1 MAKIT
6 LEHITKTFGK
16 KTALSDVSL
25 TVEDG
30 EFLVLFGPAG
40 AGKTTLLNMIAGIAD
55 PDKGNIWFD
64 ETPMNFVE
72 PRSRNVSMVFE
83 NYALYPQMTVYDN
96 IASPLRSRMHKKEES
111 EIQKEVERVAKI
123 TGMEDYLNRKPSQ
136 LSNGQRQRVALCR
149 ALVRDPNVFLLDE
162 PIAHLDAK
170 LRNAMRKELK
180 LMQKNFA
187 CTTIYVTHDFAEAM
201 SLGDRIAVIR
211 DGEIIQ
217 VGTNE
222 EVYYRPSEEFVAK
235 LFGECEINMIP
246 AQIEERGGE
255 KWVVTQWGNVEFRVP
270 EDVVK
275 LLGEVQ
281 EVDLGCRT
289 MAIEFSRE
297 EKEGFMKGSV
307 YSVEPLG
314 NKTELIVSIDE
325 NLIRFIIPVEEK
337 FQLDEELYIGLCP
350 EHIIFFDRNTQKLLA
365 GHMEEFREVGM

>member
-1 MAKIT
+1 MATRRWLKIHRMVY
-6 LEHITKTFGK
+6 LSFILARLCENDPMPQFNDPSVLIFVAFGIV
-16 KTALSDVSL
+16 AIAVAVLV
-25 TVEDG
+25 G
-30 EFLVLFGPAG
+30 FFL
-40 AGKTTLLNMIAGIAD
+40 M
-55 PDKGNIWFD
+55 
-64 ETPMNFVE
+64 
-72 PRSRNVSMVFE
+72 
-83 NYALYPQMTVYDN
+83 
-96 IASPLRSRMHKKEES
+96 
-111 EIQKEVERVAKI
+111 
-123 TGMEDYLNRKPSQ
+123 
-136 LSNGQRQRVALCR
+136 
-149 ALVRDPNVFLLDE
+149 
-162 PIAHLDAK
+162 
-170 LRNAMRKELK
+170 
-180 LMQKNFA
+180 
-187 CTTIYVTHDFAEAM
+187 
-201 SLGDRIAVIR
+201 DRISPV
-211 DGEIIQ
+211 
-217 VGTNE
+217 
-222 EVYYRPSEEFVAK
+222 VAK

-255 KWVVTQWGNVEFRVP
+255 KWAVTQWGNVEFRVP